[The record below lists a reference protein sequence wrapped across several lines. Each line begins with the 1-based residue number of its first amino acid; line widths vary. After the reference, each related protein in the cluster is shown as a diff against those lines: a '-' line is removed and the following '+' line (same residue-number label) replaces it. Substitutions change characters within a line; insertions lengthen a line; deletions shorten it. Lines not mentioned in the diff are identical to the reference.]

1 MASQGDVNHAQFC
14 LLYRNTWT
22 SGNERS
28 VSRNPGTF
36 PSSVASANTALQM
49 VFAEAVTG
57 RK

>member
-1 MASQGDVNHAQFC
+1 MASQGDVNHVQFC

-28 VSRNPGTF
+28 LSRNRGTF
-36 PSSVASANTALQM
+36 PSSANTALQM
-49 VFAEAVTG
+49 VFAEAATG

>member
-1 MASQGDVNHAQFC
+1 MASQGDVNHAQFR

-28 VSRNPGTF
+28 VSINQGTF
-36 PSSVASANTALQM
+36 LSSVASANTAVQT
-49 VFAEAVTG
+49 VFAEAATG